1 MMRLPWVNA
10 CHQDMVVL
18 NTTEGVAGVAGR
30 LARGRVRALP
40 PFAPALVSLPAAR
53 YAFSGRINKV
63 KLTNRRISRG
73 TEPKGSDNK
82 ELGTSPFEDRANLH
96 LEASAPFRAEAF
108 WLLWRALPG
117 IAAPQGSPRH
127 THPIWPTVAKQA

>member
-1 MMRLPWVNA
+1 MTRVPWVNA
-10 CHQDMVVL
+10 CHQDLVLL

-40 PFAPALVSLPAAR
+40 PFAPALVRPPTAR
-53 YAFSGRINKV
+53 YASSGRINKV

-117 IAAPQGSPRH
+117 IAAPAGEPASHSPNL
-127 THPIWPTVAKQA
+127 ANGC